1 MYNKSGGFVLIL
13 NDKFLL
19 RHIVVAWGGQAVFH
33 NTRTNRLRL
42 VSYIFIYCVICCII
56 LNIKISSA
64 DQADI
69 MRWWQRL
76 NKTRFGPLLE
86 TQVVTSKH
94 LHRTKCHVILS
105 RIKQRKSPG
114 SADVKIK

>member
-1 MYNKSGGFVLIL
+1 MLYIL
-13 NDKFLL
+13 LP
-19 RHIVVAWGGQAVFH
+19 
-33 NTRTNRLRL
+33 
-42 VSYIFIYCVICCII
+42 
-56 LNIKISSA
+56 A